1 MRRSRRLPL
10 ACPLLAFALLAGA
23 LLACSPDPAPPP
35 ASLPAAGSPAQ
46 GGQAGEAGMSGA
58 SGQAGEGGT
67 GAQAGAAGQPG
78 GAGQGGGDGGASG
91 NAGQPGTGGSA
102 GEAGSAAGEAGAA
115 GVGGSAG
122 EAGNAGQSGCE
133 DDGDCAAQGA
143 CRPCEP
149 LRYACPEVRC
159 VAGQCEETEALCA
172 GKPCAPVAAVAVGPC
187 EFSLGWRWDGVAC
200 GMLLGCS
207 CEGPNCGALA
217 ASEADCWEGREGCL
231 DPGIPCAGKPCGAPC
246 SPCPPWASCLEA
258 PYSCDAAGT
267 CGEGE
272 PFCPSC
278 LVDAECVSPPP
289 LACPNG
295 VLVTPSATCEGGACI
310 VPPYECPP
318 FNICDD
324 TNVFGSAVPGCPFE
338 FYGFFW
344 FNGACREF
352 SSCGVDNPELL
363 QPDWTSCQALREGCP
378 GTPCQG
384 VEDCHVVTECPL
396 CPGGESAC
404 PSVACVAGACAYTP
418 GVCP

>member
-10 ACPLLAFALLAGA
+10 ACLLAFA

-46 GGQAGEAGMSGA
+46 GGQAGEAGMSGT

-67 GAQAGAAGQPG
+67 GGQAGAAGQPG

-102 GEAGSAAGEAGAA
+102 GEAGSAAGEA

-187 EFSLGWRWDGVAC
+187 GFSLGWRWDGVAC
-200 GMLLGCS
+200 GMVLGCS
-207 CEGPNCGALA
+207 CEGPGCGELA
-217 ASEADCWEGREGCL
+217 ASEADCLKGREGCL
-231 DPGIPCAGKPCGAPC
+231 DPGIPCAGRPCGAPC
-246 SPCPPWASCLEA
+246 SPCPPWVSCMEA
-258 PYSCDAAGT
+258 PYSCDATGT
-267 CGEGE
+267 CGAGE

-289 LACPNG
+289 LWCPNG
-295 VLVTPSATCEGGACI
+295 VVVTPSAVCEAGACV

-318 FNICDD
+318 VSVCDD
-324 TNVFGSAVPGCPFE
+324 TNVSGSAVPGCSFE
-338 FYGFFW
+338 FYGFGW
-344 FNGACREF
+344 FGGACREIF
-352 SSCGVDNPELL
+352 SCGLDNPELL
-363 QPDWTSCQALREGCP
+363 QPDWASCQAIREGCP